1 MLLHLLCSILD
12 LNHYQTGREVMSES
26 NQERSSKNTVAVALI
41 VVVGIITLACVLG
54 FTGISVAFLLNA
66 PW

>member
-1 MLLHLLCSILD
+1 
-12 LNHYQTGREVMSES
+12 MSES

-54 FTGISVAFLLNA
+54 ITGISVAFLLNA